1 MKNNILNEI
10 VENKKKWLLKNKVS
24 FPQEIFQNKLYKSK
38 RSLLKVLSKNTKHF
52 ILECKK
58 SSPSQKLIRKDFDIK
73 SIVSEYD
80 KYASAI
86 SVLTDEKYFD
96 GNFNFLTTA
105 SMATD
110 KPILCKDF
118 IISEYQIF
126 LARYYNADAILLM
139 LSILSDDEYK
149 TLSHVANT
157 LDLDI
162 LTEVHN
168 TDELNRAI
176 KLEAKIIGI
185 NNRNL
190 EDLSIDLNNTLK
202 LAPQIP
208 KDRIVISESGLT
220 TNSDIKKLSPYVR
233 GFLIGSSLMS
243 KKNLNSAIKKLIWG
257 ENKVCGI
264 TSLHDMTICNNAG
277 ALYGG
282 LIFAEQSIRKVSLQH
297 AYTIKNNTNMKVV
310 GVFQNQP
317 IEYVKYVIK
326 SIGIKHIQLHGHET
340 EAYIASLKSYN
351 PELVIWKAYGLT
363 NNFPRLMRSID
374 THVLDNRLGEKLGG
388 TGKPFQWKLIP
399 KKADLSKIII
409 SGGLSIDNI
418 RQALALGAKGLD
430 FNSKLEKMPG
440 VKDISK
446 VSEVFHVIKQGL
458 D

>member
-1 MKNNILNEI
+1 MKNNILDEI
-10 VENKKKWLLKNKVS
+10 IENKKKWIISSKGS
-24 FPQEIFQNKLYKSK
+24 FPQEMFQNKLYKSK
-38 RSLLKVLSKNTKHF
+38 RSLLKVLLKNTKHY
-52 ILECKK
+52 ILECKR

-73 SIVSEYD
+73 NIVNEYD

-96 GNFNFLTTA
+96 GNYNFLTTA
-105 SMATD
+105 SLTTD

-118 IISEYQIF
+118 IISEYQIL
-126 LARYYNADAILLM
+126 LARYYHADAILLM

-149 TLSHVANT
+149 KLSHVANT

-168 TDELNRAI
+168 IEELNRAI

-202 LAPQIP
+202 LAQQIP
-208 KDRIVISESGLT
+208 KDRIVISESGLKN
-220 TNSDIKKLSPYVR
+220 NSDIKKLSPYVN

-243 KKNLNSAIKKLIWG
+243 KKNLNSAVKKLIWG

-264 TSLHDMTICNNAG
+264 TSLHDMMICNNAG

-282 LIFAEQSIRKVSLQH
+282 LIFAEKSIRKVSLDH
-297 AYTIKNNTNMKVV
+297 AYTIKNNTNMKIV
-310 GVFQNQP
+310 GVFQSQP
-317 IEYVKYVIK
+317 IDYLKNVIK
-326 SIGIKHIQLHGHET
+326 SLDIKHIQLHGHEN

-351 PELVIWKAYGLT
+351 PELVIWKAYGIS
-363 NNFPRLMRSID
+363 NNFPKLMRSID
-374 THVLDNRLGEKLGG
+374 THVLDNRDGVKLGG
-388 TGKPFQWKLIP
+388 TGKSFQWKLIP
-399 KKADLSKIII
+399 KKTDLSKIII

-440 VKDISK
+440 VKDTTK
-446 VSEVFHVIKQGL
+446 VSEVFQIIKQGIN
-458 D
+458 